1 MPDFKKYHETNLRIR
16 YGETDQMGIVYHG
29 NYAQYFE
36 IGRTE
41 WLRSLGITYK
51 QMEDEG
57 VKLPVISLAVNFK
70 KSVGYDNVI
79 KVRTMLKKMPTAVIE
94 FDYEILNESGEIV
107 TTGNTVLAF
116 IDINRNR
123 PTRCPQY
130 ILDKLQN

>member
-1 MPDFKKYHETNLRIR
+1 MSNFEKCSEIQLRVR
-16 YGETDQMGIVYHG
+16 YGETDQMGIVYYG

-41 WLRSLGITYK
+41 WLRNLGITYK
-51 QMEDEG
+51 QMEENG
-57 VKLPVISLAVNFK
+57 IKLPVISLNVNFK
-70 KSVGYDNVI
+70 KSVGYDDLI
-79 KVRTMLKKMPTAVIE
+79 KVRTTIKKMPSITIE
-94 FDYEILNESGEIV
+94 FDYEILNENDEVV
-107 TTGNTVLAF
+107 TTGNTTLVF

>member
-1 MPDFKKYHETNLRIR
+1 MSNFKKHNEVDLRIR

-41 WLRSLGITYK
+41 WLRNLGITYK
-51 QMEDEG
+51 KMEEDG
-57 VKLPVISLAVNFK
+57 IKLPVISLAVNFK
-70 KSVGYDNVI
+70 KSVCYDDVI
-79 KVRTMLKKMPTAVIE
+79 KVKTTLKKMPTASIE
-94 FDYEILNESGEIV
+94 FDYEIKNENGEIV

>member
-1 MPDFKKYHETNLRIR
+1 MRIR

-36 IGRTE
+36 MGRTE
-41 WLRSLGITYK
+41 WLRNLGITYK
-51 QMEDEG
+51 QMEAEG
-57 VKLPVISLAVNFK
+57 IKLPVISLTVNFK
-70 KSVGYDNVI
+70 KSVGYDDLI
-79 KVRTMLKKMPTAVIE
+79 KVKTTLKKIPTASIE
-94 FDYEILNESGEIV
+94 FDYEIVNEMGEIV

-123 PTRCPQY
+123 PTRCPQH

>member
-1 MPDFKKYHETNLRIR
+1 MPNLNFYSEVNFRIR

-51 QMEDEG
+51 QMEEDG
-57 VKLPVISLAVNFK
+57 IKLPVISLTVNFK
-70 KSVGYDNVI
+70 KSVGYDDVI
-79 KVRTMLKKMPTAVIE
+79 KVKTSLKKIPTASIE
-94 FDYEILNESGEIV
+94 FDYEILNEKGEIV

-123 PTRCPQY
+123 PTRCPQH

>member
-1 MPDFKKYHETNLRIR
+1 MSNFKKYNEVDLRIR

-41 WLRSLGITYK
+41 WLRNLGITYRK
-51 QMEDEG
+51 MEEDG
-57 VKLPVISLAVNFK
+57 IKLPVISLVVNFK
-70 KSVGYDNVI
+70 KSVCYDDVI
-79 KVRTMLKKMPTAVIE
+79 KVKTTLKKMPTASIE
-94 FDYEILNESGEIV
+94 FDYEIENENGEIV

-123 PTRCPQY
+123 PTRCPQH

>member
-1 MPDFKKYHETNLRIR
+1 MPNFKKHSEIDFRIR
-16 YGETDQMGIVYHG
+16 YGETDQMGVVYHG

-41 WLRSLGITYK
+41 WLRNLGITYK
-51 QMEDEG
+51 QMEEEG
-57 VKLPVISLAVNFK
+57 IKLPVISLMVNFK
-70 KSVGYDNVI
+70 KSACYDDMI
-79 KVRTMLKKMPTAVIE
+79 KVKTTLKKIPTALIE
-94 FDYEILNESGEIV
+94 FDYEIVNEMGEIL

-123 PTRCPQY
+123 PTRCPRY

>member
-1 MPDFKKYHETNLRIR
+1 MPNFKKHSEIDFRIR
-16 YGETDQMGIVYHG
+16 YGETDQMGVVYHG

-41 WLRSLGITYK
+41 WLRNLGITYK
-51 QMEDEG
+51 QMEEEG
-57 VKLPVISLAVNFK
+57 IKLPVISLMVNFK
-70 KSVGYDNVI
+70 KSACYDDMI
-79 KVRTMLKKMPTAVIE
+79 KVKTTLKKMPTASIE
-94 FDYEILNESGEIV
+94 FDYEIVNEMGEIL

-123 PTRCPQY
+123 PTRCPRY

>member
-1 MPDFKKYHETNLRIR
+1 MSNFKKYNEIDLRIR

-41 WLRSLGITYK
+41 WLRNLGITYK
-51 QMEDEG
+51 QMEEEG
-57 VKLPVISLAVNFK
+57 IKLPVISLVVNFK
-70 KSVGYDNVI
+70 KSVCYDDVI
-79 KVRTMLKKMPTAVIE
+79 KVKTTLKKMPTASIE
-94 FDYEILNESGEIV
+94 FDYKIENENGEIV

-116 IDINRNR
+116 IDIVRNR
-123 PTRCPQY
+123 PTRCPQH

>member
-1 MPDFKKYHETNLRIR
+1 MSNFKKYNEVDLRIR

-41 WLRSLGITYK
+41 WLRNLGITYK
-51 QMEDEG
+51 QMEEDG
-57 VKLPVISLAVNFK
+57 VKLPVISLVVNFK
-70 KSVGYDNVI
+70 KSVSYDDMI
-79 KVRTMLKKMPTAVIE
+79 KVKTTLKKMPTASIE
-94 FDYEILNESGEIV
+94 FDYEIENENGEIV

-116 IDINRNR
+116 IDIVKNR
-123 PTRCPQY
+123 PTRCPQH

>member
-1 MPDFKKYHETNLRIR
+1 LPNFKKYNEIDLRIR
-16 YGETDQMGIVYHG
+16 YGETDQMGVVYHG

-41 WLRSLGITYK
+41 WLRNLGITYK
-51 QMEDEG
+51 QMEEDG
-57 VKLPVISLAVNFK
+57 IKLPVISLTINFK
-70 KSVGYDNVI
+70 KSVGYDDLI
-79 KVRTMLKKMPTAVIE
+79 KVKTTLKKIPTASIE
-94 FDYEILNESGEIV
+94 FDYEILNEMGEIV

-123 PTRCPQY
+123 PTRCPQH

>member
-1 MPDFKKYHETNLRIR
+1 MSNFKKYNEVDLRIR

-41 WLRSLGITYK
+41 WLRNLGITYK
-51 QMEDEG
+51 QMEEDG
-57 VKLPVISLAVNFK
+57 IKLPVISLVVNFK
-70 KSVGYDNVI
+70 KSVCYDDVI
-79 KVRTMLKKMPTAVIE
+79 KVKTTLKKIPTASIE
-94 FDYEILNESGEIV
+94 FDYQIENENGEIV

-123 PTRCPQY
+123 PTRCPQH

>member
-1 MPDFKKYHETNLRIR
+1 MSNLKKYNEIDLRIR

-41 WLRSLGITYK
+41 WLRNLGITYK
-51 QMEDEG
+51 QMEEEG
-57 VKLPVISLAVNFK
+57 IKLPVISLAVNFK
-70 KSVGYDNVI
+70 KSVCYDDVI
-79 KVRTMLKKMPTAVIE
+79 KVKTTLKKMPTASIE
-94 FDYEILNESGEIV
+94 FDYEIENENGEIV

-116 IDINRNR
+116 IDIVRNR
-123 PTRCPQY
+123 PTRCPQH

>member
-1 MPDFKKYHETNLRIR
+1 MPNFKNYNEINFRIR

-41 WLRSLGITYK
+41 WLRNLGITYK
-51 QMEDEG
+51 QMEEDG
-57 VKLPVISLAVNFK
+57 IKLPVISLTVNFK
-70 KSVGYDNVI
+70 KSVGYDDVI
-79 KVRTMLKKMPTAVIE
+79 KVKTLLKKMPTASIE
-94 FDYEILNESGEIV
+94 FDYEIENEKGEIV

-123 PTRCPQY
+123 PTRCPQH
-130 ILDKLQN
+130 ILDKLQD